1 MGSLYQKSTVF
12 HPQLPLLMPPSDSRQ
27 SAHSHESIDRQQA
40 NDDYS
45 LAAYQY
51 KLPSHLIAQEPVT
64 PRDHSRLMVISSS
77 SEHRHAHF
85 KDLPRFLCPGDL
97 LVVNNTRVIPARM
110 YGYKPSGAKVEV
122 LLLEP
127 REPHHWLALVKP
139 GRRLQPGSVIHF
151 GPNPEQPLLT
161 ARVEE
166 CDRNTNGRLLTFTTS
181 TDTPIDQLLESL
193 GEIPLPPYIT
203 DSQAEPDQYQTIYAQ
218 HAGAVAAPTAGLH
231 FTPEVF
237 QALEQKGIQRAEVTL
252 HVGLGTFRPVE
263 TDTIT
268 EHQMHSEWVHLPQS
282 TVDLIKETKARG
294 NHVFAVGTTT
304 VRTLEGVVNQEG
316 QLKAYKGG
324 VNLFI
329 YPGYQWQVVD
339 GLITNFHL
347 PGSSLLMLVSALIG
361 RQRLM
366 ALYQEAIDQ
375 AYRFYSFGDAMVIL
389 PNACRLA

>member
-1 MGSLYQKSTVF
+1 
-12 HPQLPLLMPPSDSRQ
+12 MPPSDSRQ
-27 SAHSHESIDRQQA
+27 PAASHKVIDRQQT

-51 KLPSHLIAQEPVT
+51 DLPSSLIAQEPVT
-64 PRDHSRLMVISSS
+64 PRDHSRLMVVSSS
-77 SEHRHAHF
+77 SEHQHAHF
-85 KDLPRFLCPGDL
+85 KDLPQFLRSGDL

-127 REPHHWLALVKP
+127 RKPGCWLALVKP

-151 GPNPEQPLLT
+151 GPNLEQPVLT
-161 ARVEE
+161 AEVEE
-166 CDRNTNGRLLTFTTS
+166 CDRATNGRLLTFTTP
-181 TDTPIDQLLESL
+181 TDTSMDQLIESF

-218 HAGAVAAPTAGLH
+218 HPGAVAAPTAGLH

-237 QALEQKGIQRAEVTL
+237 QALEEKGVQRTEVTL

-263 TDTIT
+263 TDAIT

-316 QLKAYKGG
+316 QLTAYKGA

-329 YPGYQWQVVD
+329 YPGYEWQVVD

-366 ALYQEAIDQ
+366 ELYQEAINQ

-389 PNACRLA
+389 PGACYLT